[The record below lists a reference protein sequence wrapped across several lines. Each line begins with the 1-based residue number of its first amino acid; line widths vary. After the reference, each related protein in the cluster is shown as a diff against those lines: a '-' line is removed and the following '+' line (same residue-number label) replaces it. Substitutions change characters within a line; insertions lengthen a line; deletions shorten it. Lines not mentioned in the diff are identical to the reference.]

1 MHVYGTLIIKGH
13 TPHGVDINPLEASS
27 LRKYA
32 KKKPQNIPN
41 IYFFSVVV
49 YGSCVYGWNEMHVR
63 NGVTLNQFKISVP
76 SACKD

>member
-32 KKKPQNIPN
+32 KKKQKNIPN

-49 YGSCVYGWNEMHVR
+49 YGSCVYV
-63 NGVTLNQFKISVP
+63 
-76 SACKD
+76 